1 MMLCPPLPLPFLYKH
16 LQDLGEPDKKQSFVR
31 VFLVPH
37 VTKLLPGTRSVHVCV
52 CVSFGPDSELVTP
65 QYWFAT
71 LMLTICYACFPHC
84 QTKRS
89 SSSKHETWTFVLVL
103 WAEDTRSPPFHGQE
117 LNSMGS
123 FWKIIAIFLWASY
136 SVMTMDFAA
145 AMSPILPVS
154 LGVVGPESPEIV
166 TANTVT
172 SCWSN
177 PFHRDICK
185 YPDDWMS
192 LVSTGFLHT

>member
-1 MMLCPPLPLPFLYKH
+1 MTLCPPLPLPFLYKH
-16 LQDLGEPDKKQSFVR
+16 LQDLGELDKKQSLSECFWSHIWLSFSLGR
-31 VFLVPH
+31 GLFM
-37 VTKLLPGTRSVHVCV
+37 
-52 CVSFGPDSELVTP
+52 CVSVCPPDRTP
-65 QYWFAT
+65 SLWHLNTDLPHFAHN
-71 LMLTICYACFPHC
+71 MLSMFPHC

-117 LNSMGS
+117 LNCMGS